1 MEHRLSC
8 WSSTRPRRSA
18 QRQGTLPN
26 NALHLTTARTQK
38 ESAVAGERERYAF
51 VQAGSRSV
59 LRFFT
64 LLIRLLLCLGLAL
77 FIDFVVYVCWYRPND
92 HEWPLGAY
100 ILSVIAVVWGS
111 PAFILGYIFRI
122 LRDRLI
128 MRSSGP
134 PTAEKIST

>member
-1 MEHRLSC
+1 MKPHFSIIVDLV
-8 WSSTRPRRSA
+8 TVVILYA
-18 QRQGTLPN
+18 YLAFYMVGFFLP
-26 NALHLTTARTQK
+26 ASDFVAFHGITMWGVFA
-38 ESAVAGERERYAF
+38 AVVCFAYAF

-100 ILSVIAVVWGS
+100 ILSVIAGRRDHWRGQRD
-111 PAFILGYIFRI
+111 FR
-122 LRDRLI
+122 
-128 MRSSGP
+128 GAG
-134 PTAEKIST
+134 TKT